1 MRGRWDGRRDKRSE
15 SGRGKKKSED
25 RWRGMSMRGEGAT
38 CRWVNVVGSDC
49 ERGKL
54 SRLGLRVGPKKRS
67 YAEMMQILQL
77 ILQKKL
83 KRLKSIII
91 NNNGS

>member
-1 MRGRWDGRRDKRSE
+1 MGVGINVARVEGAKRKVRTGGGGCRCVGRGRNLE
-15 SGRGKKKSED
+15 
-25 RWRGMSMRGEGAT
+25 A